1 MLLHRAHAC
10 HSVMLLHQFSQFA
23 DIQLFK
29 PRKAHNYRGSF
40 YLVAKNVQASSPA
53 AQQCLREWRSIWY
66 QTTFCDTKAIRE
78 HDTYPTEGEVQAVLD
93 DFGHRLISLAT
104 PIWEIQA
111 NALAKQSFMQ
121 AG

>member
-1 MLLHRAHAC
+1 MLLHRSHAW
-10 HSVMLLHQFSQFA
+10 HSVELLHQFSQFA

-29 PRKAHNYRGSF
+29 PRKRHTYRGSF

-53 AQQCLREWRSIWY
+53 AQQCLQEWRSIWY
-66 QTTFCDTKAIRE
+66 QTTFCDTKAMRE
-78 HDTYPTEGEVQAVLD
+78 PRPTEGEVQAVLD

-111 NALAKQSFMQ
+111 NALARQSFTQ
-121 AG
+121 KK